1 LISEWKL
8 NQALECGAA
17 GVKAFTEMALKVIYA
32 DGKVDEV
39 SDPAEALEIY
49 RHSTSHL
56 MAAAVCSL
64 YPDTHLG
71 IGPAVSDGFFYDF
84 DRGTSFGEEDLARIE
99 ARMRELVS
107 QDLRYEPRILSKDEA
122 VRLFS
127 GKGEDL
133 KVELI
138 EERAGQRLSCYQLDG
153 LVDFCLGPHVYST
166 GLIHPNTF
174 RVTSLAG
181 SHWKGE
187 EGNRPLQ
194 RIYGTAFLTP
204 GELEEHLARLEE
216 AKKRDHR
223 KLGRELDLFSIS
235 EEAGPGLI
243 FWHPK
248 GTRVRLVIEDFLRK
262 VLVSRGYEFVTTPHI
277 ARNALWRTSGHYDY
291 YRENMYVFDIEDEEF
306 VLKPMNCP
314 GHIQIYRSGMRS
326 YRDLPIRYAEF
337 GTVYRHEKS
346 GVLHGMLRVRGFTQD
361 DAHIF
366 CTREQVY
373 GEIAELLDLVLFVMQ
388 SFGFDQYQV
397 ELSVRDESRRQDY
410 AGTEEDWQMAEGA
423 LVQAMTAKGMQWK
436 RMEGEAVFYGPKI
449 DVKLI
454 DAIGRPWQLSTVQFD
469 FTLPKRFDLAFVGSD
484 GQPHQPVMLHRALLG
499 SIERFM
505 GVLIEHYAGAFPIWL
520 APVQV
525 AVIPIAERH
534 QPYCRQVLEKL
545 AEAGLRVELDDR
557 NEKMGYKI
565 RGAQANKVPFML
577 VAGDREVQSGQIS
590 VRNRFEGDTGSQSV
604 ESFIAAIRGYID
616 ARSVRP

>member
-1 LISEWKL
+1 
-8 NQALECGAA
+8 
-17 GVKAFTEMALKVIYA
+17 MALKVIYA

-84 DRGTSFGEEDLARIE
+84 DRATSFGEEDLARIE

-107 QDLRYEPRILSKDEA
+107 RDLRYEPRILSKDEA

-138 EERAGQRLSCYQLDG
+138 EDRAGQRLSCYQLDG

-166 GLIHPNTF
+166 GLIHPDTF
-174 RVTSLAG
+174 RVMSLAG

-187 EGNRPLQ
+187 EGNRALQ

-204 GELEEHLARLEE
+204 GELKEHLEQLEE

-262 VLVSRGYEFVTTPHI
+262 VLISRGYEFVTTPHI

-326 YRDLPIRYAEF
+326 YRDLPIRFAEF

-373 GEIAELLDLVLFVMQ
+373 GEIAELLDLVLFVMK

-397 ELSVRDESRRQDY
+397 ELSVRDGARKQDY

-423 LVQAMTAKGMQWK
+423 LVQAMTAKGMQWR

-454 DAIGRPWQLSTVQFD
+454 DAIGRSWQLSTVQFD
-469 FTLPKRFDLAFVGSD
+469 FTLPKRFDLTFIGSD

-525 AVIPIAERH
+525 VVIPIAERH
-534 QPYCRQVLEKL
+534 QPYCRQVVEKL
-545 AEAGLRVELDDR
+545 VEAGLRVELDDR

-565 RGAQANKVPFML
+565 REAQANKVPFML
-577 VAGDREVQSGQIS
+577 IAGDKEVQSGQIS
-590 VRNRFEGDTGSQSV
+590 VRNRFEGDTGAQSV
-604 ESFIAAIRGYID
+604 ESFIAGIRGYID